1 MIQRLHVTLLD
12 VEGAL
17 QRLLGT
23 AERRGFHVLQLRAEV
38 GAGAVCTVT
47 LTLEGTRDAE
57 LLRRQL
63 ERLHEVRQVS
73 LAAG

>member
-23 AERRGFHVLQLRAEV
+23 AERRGFHVLQLHAEV
-38 GAGAVCTVT
+38 GAGDLCRVA
-47 LTLEGTRDAE
+47 LTLEGVRDAM

-63 ERLHEVRQVS
+63 ERLHEVREVS
-73 LAAG
+73 LATE

>member
-23 AERRGFHVLQLRAEV
+23 AERRGFRVLQLHAEV
-38 GAGAVCTVT
+38 GADAVCTVA
-47 LTLEGTRDAE
+47 LTLEGARDAA

-63 ERLHEVRQVS
+63 ERLHEVREVS
-73 LAAG
+73 LATE

>member
-23 AERRGFHVLQLRAEV
+23 AERRGFHVLQLHAEV
-38 GAGAVCTVT
+38 SADDLCRVA
-47 LTLEGTRDAE
+47 LTLEGVRDAM

-63 ERLHEVRQVS
+63 ERLHEVREVS
-73 LAAG
+73 LATE

>member
-23 AERRGFHVLQLRAEV
+23 AERRGFHVLQLHAEV
-38 GAGAVCTVT
+38 GAGDLCTVA
-47 LTLEGTRDAE
+47 LTLEGTRDAA

-63 ERLHEVRQVS
+63 ERLHEVRDVS
-73 LAAG
+73 LAAD